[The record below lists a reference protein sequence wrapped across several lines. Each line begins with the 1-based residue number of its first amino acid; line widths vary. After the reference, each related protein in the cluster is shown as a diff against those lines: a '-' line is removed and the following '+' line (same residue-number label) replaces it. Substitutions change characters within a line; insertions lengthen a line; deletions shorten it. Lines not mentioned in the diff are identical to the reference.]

1 MDIIIL
7 SGMSGAGKTRAVSF
21 LEDMGYFCI
30 DNLPPQ
36 LLGSLVHTFLQ
47 GQGGEGFGID
57 RLAFVIDVRSA
68 EFLAGA
74 QEALD
79 TLSKQEIKYRII
91 FLDCSDE
98 VLIRRYKQTRRN
110 HPLGR
115 QMGMAQA
122 ISTERSQLSFLRYQA
137 DDVIDTSDMDNHDLR
152 NYMYR
157 LLKRADEPDERMSV
171 LLVSFGF
178 KYGIPLEC
186 DVMMDVRF
194 IPNPFYNPALRPLC
208 GLDKEVSEDV
218 LRHKETQ
225 TYMSMHEEMFKFS
238 LPLYVRE
245 GKARLTIGI
254 GCTGGRHRSVAIAE
268 DLARRLRQS
277 NYRVLVSHRDV
288 EKDPHNESKET
299 FDAFE

>member
-7 SGMSGAGKTRAVSF
+7 SGMSGAGKTQVITY

-36 LLGSLVHTFLQ
+36 LLSDLVHTFLQ

-57 RLAFVIDVRSA
+57 KLAFGIDVRSA

-79 TLSKQEIKYRII
+79 KLKKLGIHYRII
-91 FLDCSDE
+91 FLDCTNE

-110 HPLGR
+110 HPLAKQVGLE
-115 QMGMAQA
+115 QA
-122 ISTERSQLSFLRYQA
+122 FVDERKQLEFLRYQA
-137 DDVIDTSDMDNHDLR
+137 DDVIDTSDMSNRDLR
-152 NYMYR
+152 DYMYR
-157 LLKRADEPDERMSV
+157 LLARDEDIDERMSV
-171 LLVSFGF
+171 LIVSFGF

-194 IPNPFYNPALRPLC
+194 IPNPFYNLELRPLC
-208 GLDKEVSEDV
+208 GLDKEVSMDV
-218 LRHKETQ
+218 LGHSETQ
-225 TYMSMHEEMFKFS
+225 KYMQMHEEMFKFA
-238 LPLYVRE
+238 LPLYVKE
-245 GKARLTIGI
+245 GKARLTIGV
-254 GCTGGRHRSVAIAE
+254 GCTGGRHRSVAVAE

-277 NYRVLVSHRDV
+277 DHRVLVTHRDI
-288 EKDPHNESKET
+288 EKDPHNESKEY
-299 FDAFE
+299 ANALE